1 MKKSKRELLELIQ
14 VAAKD
19 QQMLDLLLND
29 LLSPKEYEEM
39 AARVQIVKRLIEGD
53 VQREVS
59 ESLGVSIVTVTRGAR
74 TLLNKEGGFN
84 LLLN

>member
-1 MKKSKRELLELIQ
+1 MKNSKRELLALIQ
-14 VAAKD
+14 EAAKD

-29 LLSPKEYEEM
+29 LLSPKEYEEIS
-39 AARVQIVKRLIEGD
+39 ARVQIVKKLLEGD
-53 VQREVS
+53 VQREVA

-84 LLLN
+84 LLLS